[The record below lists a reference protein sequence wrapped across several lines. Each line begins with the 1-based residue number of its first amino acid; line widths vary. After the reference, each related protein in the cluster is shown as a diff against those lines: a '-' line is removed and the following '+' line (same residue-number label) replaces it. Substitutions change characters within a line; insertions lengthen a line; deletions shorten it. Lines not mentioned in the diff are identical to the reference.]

1 MVPLVFIGIAVVA
14 GVAAARRLGRAGDIT
29 ATYSPAE
36 RDAIRRAL
44 VREKKSPPA

>member
-1 MVPLVFIGIAVVA
+1 MLPVIFIAA
-14 GVAAARRLGRAGDIT
+14 FAAAAYGVTRRLGRSGDIT
-29 ATYSPAE
+29 ATYSSAE